1 MNALVIVDP
10 QNDFINGSLAVPGAE
25 KAINNTI
32 EFIKEHKEDLA
43 YIAITADWHPYDH
56 CSFKEYGGTWE
67 SHCVMY
73 SAGASIYQPLLE
85 VIKETGIFC
94 KVWNKGTYSD
104 REEYSIFDR
113 EEGREFLDE
122 LNDRTTI
129 DASKEEYGEIYV
141 AGLAGYGN
149 GEDGPTDWMYQQVL
163 EAIAVFSSHSNS
175 GMSAPWEIDFV
186 KRLCSWD
193 VISPLRFTDDEWQ
206 QISPLG
212 VYQNKRKSNV
222 FKEPNGD
229 ICYNGAFTKR
239 PTGRYSSETKQ
250 WSEDKNPICWSGGLF
265 EHKNNVLTG
274 RYFSTCLLRDVDKNR
289 WIPEPTRTIDCV
301 EVEIAPGDWI
311 MAVDADNTDLFLLSR
326 DYNIVWKQCPCL
338 EGVRLEDVTPEL
350 SDLAYN
356 EVKNS

>member
-141 AGLAGYGN
+141 AGLAGDCSVSTISGFKSD
-149 GEDGPTDWMYQQVL
+149 EERDSAMTRDSDFD
-163 EAIAVFSSHSNS
+163 IA
-175 GMSAPWEIDFV
+175 FV
-186 KRLCSWD
+186 KDDRWD
-193 VISPLRFTDDEWQ
+193 SGTA
-206 QISPLG
+206 
-212 VYQNKRKSNV
+212 QNIKR
-222 FKEPNGD
+222 
-229 ICYNGAFTKR
+229 R
-239 PTGRYSSETKQ
+239 
-250 WSEDKNPICWSGGLF
+250 
-265 EHKNNVLTG
+265 H
-274 RYFSTCLLRDVDKNR
+274 
-289 WIPEPTRTIDCV
+289 
-301 EVEIAPGDWI
+301 
-311 MAVDADNTDLFLLSR
+311 
-326 DYNIVWKQCPCL
+326 NI
-338 EGVRLEDVTPEL
+338 
-350 SDLAYN
+350 
-356 EVKNS
+356 